1 MWVITCE
8 GCRQLQGATAR
19 KRQPPSAGR
28 GQRDRSW
35 DAPPRSLIS
44 RQSGV
49 TAGELGLF
57 GSVSEAKTFEGKG
70 EVFRIIKSSLVG
82 VESTAWLLETNAR
95 CFLSLTS
102 SPSEKRD
109 KTQSLELGLAL
120 SSVRQRPISIPA
132 RVPILLPW
140 IQRPPTQNPQ
150 PPKQSR

>member
-28 GQRDRSW
+28 DQRDRSW
-35 DAPPRSLIS
+35 GAPPHSLIS
-44 RQSGV
+44 RWSGV
-49 TAGELGLF
+49 TSGELGLF

-70 EVFRIIKSSLVG
+70 EVFGIIKSSLVG
-82 VESTAWLLETNAR
+82 VESTPWLLETNAH

-109 KTQSLELGLAL
+109 KTQSLELGQAL
-120 SSVRQRPISIPA
+120 SSVHQSPISIPA
-132 RVPILLPW
+132 LVPTPLRW
-140 IQRPPTQNPQ
+140 IQCPPTQSPQ